1 MNVRLQYDLEFTAGI
16 YYEDRLQMNH
26 YSVNLQLLTQTADAA
41 STNIAMDRVKYFT
54 QAKLA
59 HSVFINHDLIERAE
73 LMDLVGIATTTLPQ
87 DPVDQIIGMMLYTK
101 YNAVMEDRMIVTSLD
116 ICSVLGDSVWYQHD
130 AEDPLGPFAV
140 EGWWSEPTPRHNDLP
155 QPQSGNVVKISNNH
169 WREYGLE
176 WADSPT
182 GPVNNTIVYAN
193 FAKNET

>member
-26 YSVNLQLLTQTADAA
+26 YSVNLQLLTQTSDAA
-41 STNIAMDRVKYFT
+41 GTNVAMDRVKYFT
-54 QAKLA
+54 QANLA
-59 HSVFINHDLIERAE
+59 HSVLINSNLIERAE
-73 LMDLVGIATTTLPQ
+73 LMDALGIATTTLPE

-101 YNAVMEDRMIVTSLD
+101 FNAIMEGRMIVTALD

-130 AEDPLGPFAV
+130 TEDPVGPFANP
-140 EGWWSEPTPRHNDLP
+140 GWWHEPTPQHNELSAS
-155 QPQSGNVVKISNNH
+155 QNGNVVKLSNNH

-176 WADSPT
+176 WADLPT
-182 GPVNNTIVYAN
+182 GPVNTTIVYAN